1 LPYDRFEDHPSTGSG
16 TESRSTRYNQEM
28 DKALQDKLLFV
39 LGTLWALPMSAVGL
53 ILGCGAL
60 ALGARV
66 SVSDSA
72 IVFSRFR
79 FFSTGALTLGQVIL
93 NTGQSLDVPALTY
106 HCRAFGGG
114 QCVRLGTHERAHVYQ
129 YMVLGIFFLPL
140 YFLHGGIS
148 HKNRFEQAADRYAL
162 TGKNWWPYA

>member
-1 LPYDRFEDHPSTGSG
+1 MEKAFKDR
-16 TESRSTRYNQEM
+16 
-28 DKALQDKLLFV
+28 LLFA
-39 LGTLWALPMSAVGL
+39 LGTLWALPMTAVGL
-53 ILGCGAL
+53 ALGCGVL

-79 FFSTGALTLGQVIL
+79 FFSSGAMTLGQVIL
-93 NTGQSLDVPALTY
+93 NTGDSLDSPAKTY
-106 HCRAFGGG
+106 HCAAFGGNER
-114 QCVRLGTHERAHVYQ
+114 VRLGTHERAHVYQ
-129 YMVLGIFFLPL
+129 YMALGVLFLPL

-162 TGKNWWPYA
+162 TGKNWWPYT

>member
-1 LPYDRFEDHPSTGSG
+1 
-16 TESRSTRYNQEM
+16 M
-28 DKALQDKLLFV
+28 DKSLQNNLLFA
-39 LGTLWALPMSAVGL
+39 LGSLWALPMTTVGL
-53 ILGCGAL
+53 VLGCGAL
-60 ALGARV
+60 ALGARL

-114 QCVRLGTHERAHVYQ
+114 QCVRLGSHERAHVYQ
-129 YMVLGIFFLPL
+129 YMALGVLFLPL

-148 HKNRFEQAADRYAL
+148 YKNRFEQAADRYAL

>member
-1 LPYDRFEDHPSTGSG
+1 MEKAFQDR
-16 TESRSTRYNQEM
+16 
-28 DKALQDKLLFV
+28 LLFAF
-39 LGTLWALPMSAVGL
+39 GTLWALPMTAVGL
-53 ILGCGAL
+53 VLGCGAL

-79 FFSTGALTLGQVIL
+79 FFSSGAMTLGQVIL
-93 NTGQSLDVPALTY
+93 HTGDSLDSPAKTY
-106 HCRAFGGG
+106 HCAAFGGNE
-114 QCVRLGTHERAHVYQ
+114 CVRLGTHERAHVYQ
-129 YMVLGIFFLPL
+129 YMAFGIFFLPL

-148 HKNRFEQAADRYAL
+148 HKNRFEQAADRFAL

>member
-1 LPYDRFEDHPSTGSG
+1 
-16 TESRSTRYNQEM
+16 M
-28 DKALQDKLLFV
+28 DKAWRNHLLFA
-39 LGTLWALPMSAVGL
+39 LGTLWALPMTAVGL
-53 ILGCGAL
+53 VLGCGAL

-106 HCRAFGGG
+106 HCRAFGGDE
-114 QCVRLGTHERAHVYQ
+114 CVRLGTHEQAHVYQ
-129 YMVLGIFFLPL
+129 YMALGVFFLPL

-148 HKNRFEQAADRYAL
+148 HTNRFEQAADRYAL
-162 TGKNWWPYA
+162 TGENWWPYT